1 MKLFTFKPGGV
12 HPPENKFTKD
22 KAFVRMSPPS
32 IAVIP
37 LSQHIGAPNTP
48 TVKVG
53 DYVKIGQVIG
63 TSTGFVSAPVHA
75 TVSGEV
81 IAIEAR
87 PHPLGKNVQAVVI
100 KNDFKDEWFKEPES
114 RNLDDLSKEEILK
127 LIREYGIVGMGGATF
142 PTAVKLSPPKGKVI
156 ETLIANGAECEPY
169 LTTDYR
175 TMLEFTDDVID
186 GFLVE
191 MKVTGAKRGFIA
203 VEDNKSD
210 AAEKLDKHIKE
221 RGIRNVEVVLVK
233 TKYPQGGEKQLI
245 KAVTGREVPA
255 GGLPLDVGVVVQNVG
270 TLKAI
275 SDAILKGKP
284 LIERGTT
291 VSGTAIKN
299 PGNYII
305 RIGTP
310 VRDVIQNAGGLT
322 KKLRKLIFGG
332 PMMGLAQSTVDVPV
346 IKGTSGILFF
356 GDEALEMAPQEES
369 PCIRCSRCVDHC
381 PIGLMPLLIDHAWRR
396 KDLKEAEALNA
407 TDCIECGTCSYVCP
421 SKRHLTENI
430 RLAKQAIIKQRKIE
444 AAKQAA
450 FEKLKALREK
460 QAKEAAAKKQ
470 QEAKGG
476 KENG

>member
-1 MKLFTFKPGGV
+1 MKIFTFHPGGV
-12 HPPENKFTKD
+12 HPEENKFTKE
-22 KAFVRMSPPS
+22 KAFVRMKAPS

-53 DYVKIGQVIG
+53 DHVKIGQVLG
-63 TSTGFVSAPVHA
+63 SSTSFVSAPVHA

-87 PHPLGKNVQAVVI
+87 PHPLGKNIQSVII
-100 KNDFKDEWFKEPES
+100 KNDFKDEFFEEPKKRTIEE
-114 RNLDDLSKEEILK
+114 LSPEEIIK
-127 LIREYGIVGMGGATF
+127 LIREKGIVGMGGATF

-156 ETLIANGAECEPY
+156 ETLIANGTECEPY

-175 TMLEFTDDVID
+175 TMLEFTDKVVD
-186 GFLVE
+186 GFLLE
-191 MKVTGAKRGFIA
+191 MKATSAKNGFIA
-203 VEDNKSD
+203 VEDNKKD
-210 AAEKLDKHIKE
+210 AAEKLDKRIKE
-221 RGIRNVEVVLVK
+221 RNIKNVEVVLVK

-245 KAVTGREVPA
+245 KAITKKEVPA

-275 SDAILKGKP
+275 AEALLEDKP

-310 VRDVIQNAGGLT
+310 VTDVMEQAGGLT

-332 PMMGLAQSTVDVPV
+332 PMMGLAQSTVEVPV

-356 GDEALEMAPQEES
+356 GEEALEMAPQEES

-381 PIGLMPLLIDHAWRR
+381 PIGLMPLLIDHAYRR
-396 KDLKEAEALNA
+396 KDMKLAESLNA

-421 SKRHLTENI
+421 AHRHLTENI

-460 QAKEAAAKKQ
+460 QAKEAAEKS
-470 QEAKGG
+470 KGG
-476 KENG
+476 KQNG